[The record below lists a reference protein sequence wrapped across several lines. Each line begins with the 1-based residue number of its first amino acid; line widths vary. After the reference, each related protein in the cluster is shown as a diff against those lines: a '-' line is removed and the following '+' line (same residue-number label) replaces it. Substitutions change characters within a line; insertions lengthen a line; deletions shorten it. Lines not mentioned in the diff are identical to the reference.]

1 MQEKIGECWE
11 NNHLQVLKSCFV
23 FLRVVNSMKIK
34 FGTNDYIFW
43 QIDTNRQNHRIKY
56 SPKITNLQLSF
67 VSIMNFI
74 KKTFGVYYLVLL
86 SLTPCWSVI
95 DLGLDIQDDMGRHE
109 VGFQDNTQ
117 KFEVN
122 GGNGCRMESHFL
134 INKVMIIDQASWL

>member
-23 FLRVVNSMKIK
+23 FLRVVNSMKLK
-34 FGTNDYIFW
+34 FGTSDHIFW

-86 SLTPCWSVI
+86 SLTPCGSVI

>member
-1 MQEKIGECWE
+1 
-11 NNHLQVLKSCFV
+11 
-23 FLRVVNSMKIK
+23 MKLK
-34 FGTNDYIFW
+34 FGNSDYIFW

-74 KKTFGVYYLVLL
+74 KKNFGVYLVLL
-86 SLTPCWSVI
+86 SLTPCGSVI

-134 INKVMIIDQASWL
+134 INKVMISYLDFNTWRLD

>member
-86 SLTPCWSVI
+86 SLTPCGSVI

>member
-1 MQEKIGECWE
+1 MQEKTGECWE

-23 FLRVVNSMKIK
+23 FLRVVNSMKLK
-34 FGTNDYIFW
+34 FGTSDYIFW

-74 KKTFGVYYLVLL
+74 KKNFGVYYLVLL

>member
-1 MQEKIGECWE
+1 MQEKTGECWE

-23 FLRVVNSMKIK
+23 FLRVVNSMKLK
-34 FGTNDYIFW
+34 FGTSDYIFW

>member
-1 MQEKIGECWE
+1 MQEKTGECWE

-23 FLRVVNSMKIK
+23 FLRVVNSMKLK
-34 FGTNDYIFW
+34 FGTSDYKFW

-74 KKTFGVYYLVLL
+74 KKTFGIYYLVLL

>member
-1 MQEKIGECWE
+1 
-11 NNHLQVLKSCFV
+11 
-23 FLRVVNSMKIK
+23 
-34 FGTNDYIFW
+34 
-43 QIDTNRQNHRIKY
+43 
-56 SPKITNLQLSF
+56 
-67 VSIMNFI
+67 MNFI
-74 KKTFGVYYLVLL
+74 KKNFGVYLVLL

-122 GGNGCRMESHFL
+122 GGCRMESHFL

>member
-1 MQEKIGECWE
+1 MQEKTGECWE

-23 FLRVVNSMKIK
+23 FLRVVNSMKLK
-34 FGTNDYIFW
+34 FGTSDHIFW

-74 KKTFGVYYLVLL
+74 KKTFGVYLVLL

>member
-1 MQEKIGECWE
+1 MQEKTGECWE

-23 FLRVVNSMKIK
+23 FLRVVNSMKLK
-34 FGTNDYIFW
+34 FGTSDHIFW

-86 SLTPCWSVI
+86 SLTPCGSVI

>member
-23 FLRVVNSMKIK
+23 FLRVVNSMKLK
-34 FGTNDYIFW
+34 FGTSDYKFW

>member
-1 MQEKIGECWE
+1 MQEKTGECWE

-23 FLRVVNSMKIK
+23 FLRVVNSMKLK
-34 FGTNDYIFW
+34 FGTSDYKFW

-56 SPKITNLQLSF
+56 LPKITNLQLSF

-86 SLTPCWSVI
+86 SLTPCGSVI

-122 GGNGCRMESHFL
+122 GGSGCRMESHFL

>member
-1 MQEKIGECWE
+1 
-11 NNHLQVLKSCFV
+11 
-23 FLRVVNSMKIK
+23 MKLK
-34 FGTNDYIFW
+34 FGTSDHIFW

-86 SLTPCWSVI
+86 SLTPCGSVI

-122 GGNGCRMESHFL
+122 GGSGCRMESHFL
-134 INKVMIIDQASWL
+134 INKVMIIDQAS

>member
-23 FLRVVNSMKIK
+23 FLRVVNSMKLK
-34 FGTNDYIFW
+34 FGTSDYIFW

-74 KKTFGVYYLVLL
+74 KKTFGVYYLVPL
-86 SLTPCWSVI
+86 SLTPCLPLV

>member
-1 MQEKIGECWE
+1 MQEKTGECWE

-23 FLRVVNSMKIK
+23 FLRVVNSMKLK
-34 FGTNDYIFW
+34 FGTSDYIFW

-74 KKTFGVYYLVLL
+74 KKNFGVYLVLL
-86 SLTPCWSVI
+86 SLTPCGSVI

>member
-1 MQEKIGECWE
+1 MQEKTGECWE

-23 FLRVVNSMKIK
+23 FLRVVNSMKLK
-34 FGTNDYIFW
+34 FGTSDYIFW

-74 KKTFGVYYLVLL
+74 KKNFGVYLVPL
-86 SLTPCWSVI
+86 SLTPCGSVI

>member
-23 FLRVVNSMKIK
+23 FLRVVNSMKLK
-34 FGTNDYIFW
+34 FGTSDYKFW
-43 QIDTNRQNHRIKY
+43 LIDSNRQNHRIKY

>member
-1 MQEKIGECWE
+1 MQEKTRECWE

-23 FLRVVNSMKIK
+23 FLRVVNSMKLK
-34 FGTNDYIFW
+34 FGTSDHIFW

-74 KKTFGVYYLVLL
+74 KKNFGVYLVLL
-86 SLTPCWSVI
+86 SLTPCGSVI

>member
-1 MQEKIGECWE
+1 MQEKTGECWE

-23 FLRVVNSMKIK
+23 FLRVVNSMKLK
-34 FGTNDYIFW
+34 FGTSDYKFW

-74 KKTFGVYYLVLL
+74 KKNFGVYLVLL
-86 SLTPCWSVI
+86 SLTPCGSVI

>member
-23 FLRVVNSMKIK
+23 FLRVVNSMKLK
-34 FGTNDYIFW
+34 FGTSDHIFW

>member
-1 MQEKIGECWE
+1 MQEKTGECWE

-23 FLRVVNSMKIK
+23 FLRVVNSMKLK
-34 FGTNDYIFW
+34 FGTRDHIFW

>member
-23 FLRVVNSMKIK
+23 FLRVVNSMKLK
-34 FGTNDYIFW
+34 FGTSDYKFW

-74 KKTFGVYYLVLL
+74 KKNVGVYLVLL

>member
-1 MQEKIGECWE
+1 
-11 NNHLQVLKSCFV
+11 
-23 FLRVVNSMKIK
+23 
-34 FGTNDYIFW
+34 
-43 QIDTNRQNHRIKY
+43 
-56 SPKITNLQLSF
+56 
-67 VSIMNFI
+67 MNFI

-86 SLTPCWSVI
+86 SLTPCGSVI

>member
-23 FLRVVNSMKIK
+23 FLRVVNSMKLK
-34 FGTNDYIFW
+34 FGTSDYKFW

-86 SLTPCWSVI
+86 SLTPCGSVI

>member
-23 FLRVVNSMKIK
+23 FLRVVNSMKLK
-34 FGTNDYIFW
+34 FGTSDYIFW

-86 SLTPCWSVI
+86 SLTPCGSVI

>member
-23 FLRVVNSMKIK
+23 FLRVVNSMKLK
-34 FGTNDYIFW
+34 FGNSDYIFW

-86 SLTPCWSVI
+86 SLTPCGSVI

>member
-1 MQEKIGECWE
+1 MQKKTGECWE

-23 FLRVVNSMKIK
+23 FLRVVNSMKLK
-34 FGTNDYIFW
+34 FGTSDYIFW

-74 KKTFGVYYLVLL
+74 KKTFGVYLVLL